1 MIEVTKELCVGCG
14 ACVRVCPTAL
24 LKIKENKAKPVHK
37 LCMEC
42 GHCQGVCPTDAILFK
57 NIKGTPRSIAPKPTF
72 SELQNLIES
81 NRSIRFYQD
90 KLVEQDQIKTLLRV
104 LDHSASAKNNQLVE
118 WIVVSGKEK
127 VQEISDLVTKNLPPD
142 HEVLTTIKRIRN
154 PITCSAPHL
163 LIAYTN
169 DKSVKGY
176 DDCVIK
182 TTLATMLMHSE
193 GIGSCFLGYLTGF
206 INAIPEVK
214 AHLGLQDNETV
225 YSALSFGYHHKEDY
239 KKIPVRGEAPIRFL

>member
-1 MIEVTKELCVGCG
+1 MIEVNKERCVGCG

-24 LKIKENKAKPVHK
+24 LRMKENKPKAVHK
-37 LCMEC
+37 LCMKC

-57 NIKGTPRSIAPKPTF
+57 NQVGTPRVVENKVEFTQ
-72 SELQNLIES
+72 LQNLIES

-90 KLVEQDQIKTLLRV
+90 KLVEEEQIKTILRV
-104 LDHSASAKNNQLVE
+104 LDYSASAKNNQLVE

-127 VQEISDLVTKNLPPD
+127 VQEISDLVTTNLPPD
-142 HEVLTTIKRIRN
+142 HEVLTTIKHIRN

-169 DKSVKGY
+169 EKAVKGY

-182 TTLATMLMHSE
+182 TTLATMLMHTE
-193 GIGSCFLGYLTGF
+193 GIGSCFLGYLARF
-206 INAIPEVK
+206 INAIPDVK
-214 AHLGLQDNETV
+214 AYLGLKDNETV
-225 YSALSFGYHHKEDY
+225 YSA
-239 KKIPVRGEAPIRFL
+239 